1 MSYDHL
7 NQWVIYGKKTVV
19 AKFGLL
25 GGDVYNE
32 GSCTRSVHTHGVPS
46 SKWAWGDY
54 PCILWYNI
62 I

>member
-25 GGDVYNE
+25 GGDIYNE

-46 SKWAWGDY
+46 GHEETVL
-54 PCILWYNI
+54 CILWYNI